1 MTSTEKF
8 QLQLTYCTENKLPC
22 FCSIRCYKC
31 NRDIFEKITEETA
44 KTTLI
49 TGCPHCNYSFV
60 D

>member
-1 MTSTEKF
+1 MNSLEKF
-8 QLQLTYCTENKLPC
+8 QLQLTYCKESNLPC
-22 FCSIRCYKC
+22 FCSIICFSCMK
-31 NRDIFEKITEETA
+31 DIFEKITEETA